1 MSAAT
6 GEIFQSVWRAEGVII
21 DPGGEIRFVGGS
33 CTTEIVLCSGLWW
46 MKNLSPE
53 VEKTIDAICALG
65 CTVVSGYILAL
76 QKGELR
82 PEYQSLNEIQRASL
96 LQELQSIMSVYE
108 GKCR

>member
-1 MSAAT
+1 VGKLDLSRWVARRKSGCAQGF
-6 GEIFQSVWRAEGVII
+6 GELVNEKSVSR
-21 DPGGEIRFVGGS
+21 GG
-33 CTTEIVLCSGLWW
+33 
-46 MKNLSPE
+46 
-53 VEKTIDAICALG
+53 KTIDAICALG

-82 PEYQSLNEIQRASL
+82 PEYQSLDEIQRASL